1 MRAQANNTSWC
12 LVGGGVSL
20 LLWMLILP
28 ALAWGQ
34 SQPGPGYAVRLL
46 DGQDDFG
53 EHLAVTRFGSGDQ
66 WTGFHYVANEQ
77 SLFAGS
83 CSDGCAPEVRLT
95 SGDDRGRHVSA
106 ARRIALTQRPFAA
119 FYNAT
124 SGDLEA
130 ADCFDSSCN
139 FATLRVLDTLNDV
152 GVGTATAIDPVTGFP
167 YVAYYDATNGDLRLY
182 RCANAVCDSGSS
194 VVIDSLGDRGRNPSM
209 AFANNLL
216 WLAYDDS
223 SSGELRLARGV
234 APFGTGNFQ
243 SFAIGPGGDAA
254 ITLDTSGFVDLVF
267 RGGSSGTLERLRC
280 NDGNCASAGQST
292 LDGAGRG
299 FAPSATRLP
308 NGHLLV
314 SHHQPAAGAML
325 ATVCNDAACGSPQR
339 LTLEAGPGFGPS
351 SVALAYSVGRP
362 LIQYQDAAL
371 SEMRSTQC
379 TTIACTAFIRRIA
392 NGVPALAPDVALRAD
407 GRPVA
412 IWTKLRRPRIGVC
425 TDRLCSSV
433 VYRDTGGANADA
445 SRPSIALRPDGRP
458 FAYYSNVG
466 GSAAWDCADADCST
480 GTHRE
485 VSGSGN
491 ATGDFTELAIRADGR
506 PLMLYMSRS
515 TNAVSVFSC
524 ADVNCSSGQTRLVAD
539 EPDPSQ
545 QSTSVSGL
553 GLAIGGD
560 GRPVIT
566 WALSSQPT
574 PGTFTGALRVARCD
588 DLECTSAT
596 VRTLGT
602 EQIFNGGA
610 IAVRADNRPV
620 LLENT
625 FAGARNLVT
634 CADAS
639 CSSASRVTLPNP
651 FDIASQL
658 LLRPG
663 DLPVYSSGTTGS
675 GGWWACSDPAC
686 SSIERSVMISDTETN
701 QRGHSGRLAL
711 GSDPRPVG
719 VFAEQQLRDVWLAV
733 PLPVA
738 VFANGFE
745 PY

>member
-1 MRAQANNTSWC
+1 MRTQAKNTSRC
-12 LVGGGVSL
+12 LAGGGVSL
-20 LLWMLILP
+20 LLWMLMLP
-28 ALAWGQ
+28 AMSWAQ

-53 EHLAVTRFGSGDQ
+53 EHLAVTRFASADQ

-83 CSDGCAPEVRLT
+83 CGDGCAPEIRLT

-106 ARRIALTQRPFAA
+106 ARRSALAQRPFAA

-124 SGDLEA
+124 RGDLEA
-130 ADCFDSSCN
+130 VDCFDASCN
-139 FATLRVLDTLNDV
+139 FATVRVLDTVNDV

-167 YVAYYDATNGDLRLY
+167 HVAYYDATNGDLRLY
-182 RCANAVCDSGSS
+182 RCANAACDSGSS
-194 VVIDSLGDRGRNPSM
+194 VVVDGLGDRGRNPSM
-209 AFANNLL
+209 VFASNLL
-216 WLAYDDS
+216 WIAYDDS
-223 SSGELRLARGV
+223 GSGELRLARGV

-243 SFAIGPGGDAA
+243 QFSIGPGGDAA
-254 ITLDTSGFVDLVF
+254 ITLDDSGFVDLVF
-267 RGGSSGTLERLRC
+267 RGVPAGTLERLRC
-280 NDGNCASAGQST
+280 NDGNCASATQST

-314 SHHQPAAGAML
+314 SHHQPAGGPML
-325 ATVCNDAACGSPQR
+325 ATVCNDAACANPQR
-339 LTLEAGPGFGPS
+339 LTLEAGPGFGPT
-351 SVALAYSVGRP
+351 SVALAYSAGRP
-362 LIQYQDAAL
+362 LIHYQDAVL
-371 SEMRSTQC
+371 SELRSTQC
-379 TTIACTAFIRRIA
+379 TTTACTALIRRIA
-392 NGVPALAPDVALRAD
+392 NGIPAFAPDLALRAD
-407 GRPVA
+407 GRPVT

-445 SRPSIALRPDGRP
+445 SRPSIAVRPDGRP

-466 GSAAWDCADADCST
+466 GSAAWDCADTDCSS
-480 GTHRE
+480 GTQRE

-491 ATGDFTELAIRADGR
+491 ATGDFTELAIRPDGR

-515 TNAVSVFSC
+515 TNAVFLFSC
-524 ADVNCSSGQTRLVAD
+524 ADVNCSSGQTRLVVD
-539 EPDPSQ
+539 EPDPAQ
-545 QSTSVSGL
+545 QSTSLASL

-566 WALSSQPT
+566 WGLTRQPT
-574 PGTFTGALRVARCD
+574 PGTFAGELRVARCD
-588 DLECTSAT
+588 DPECTSVS

-602 EQIFNGGA
+602 EQVFNGGG

-620 LLENT
+620 LLENSFSGT
-625 FAGARNLVT
+625 RSLIT

-639 CSSASRVTLPNP
+639 CSSATRVSVPNP
-651 FDIASQL
+651 FDIANQL

-663 DLPVYSSGTTGS
+663 DLPIYSSGTLGS

-686 SSIERSVMISDTETN
+686 SSTARSVMISDTETT
-701 QRGHSGRLAL
+701 QRGYTGRLAF

-745 PY
+745 P